1 MISAD
6 RIDVISA
13 DRIDVI
19 SADGIDVISIATA
32 PMLRSALAART

>member
-1 MISAD
+1 M
-6 RIDVISA
+6 ISA